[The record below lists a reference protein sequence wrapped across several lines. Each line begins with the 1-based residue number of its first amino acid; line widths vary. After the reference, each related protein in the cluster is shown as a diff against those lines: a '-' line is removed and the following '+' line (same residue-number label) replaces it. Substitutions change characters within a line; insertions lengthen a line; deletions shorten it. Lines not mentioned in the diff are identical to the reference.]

1 MRTFVYVRS
10 VKVFFFFAPLWPLG
24 LITVRQFPKKCG
36 NVTIRRTRKPVLP
49 WLQPWHCCQQSRVP
63 RLLSLYIPP
72 RTVLHQRLIRRL
84 NLNQRM
90 EKMLLLYVTWTK
102 CSKIEK
108 RKKKTIWLIIRDVKD
123 LKDKQIQVMWPVKA
137 QITSSSY
144 FRIRSTKSE
153 FQESESFHFLVA
165 YDIVKTTLLESWTEA
180 EDYTVH

>member
-10 VKVFFFFAPLWPLG
+10 VKVCFFFAPLWPLG

-36 NVTIRRTRKPVLP
+36 NVTIRRTRRPVLP
-49 WLQPWHCCQQSRVP
+49 WLQPWHCCQQSRVL

-108 RKKKTIWLIIRDVKD
+108 RNNNNKKKNNLADHKRRKGSKRQTN
-123 LKDKQIQVMWPVKA
+123 
-137 QITSSSY
+137 TSYVASK
-144 FRIRSTKSE
+144 STDNQFISRPHK
-153 FQESESFHFLVA
+153 L
-165 YDIVKTTLLESWTEA
+165 D
-180 EDYTVH
+180 